1 MLPVSSLD
9 IGRAVGCL
17 SPVAPAS
24 SLPRIA
30 SAAVF
35 ALVAASLL
43 VSSPLTASGD
53 GETAAGEPSDWPWGV
68 PGGGGGPGSGKKDLY
83 NLGILGAKAS
93 DAARAAR
100 PEPGE
105 GMRQTKLE
113 SDPSADRGPDRLRV
127 EILFPGGPGASA
139 GLRKGDVVFGVN
151 GRSFKHGS
159 VAPLAKAILDAESGA
174 TKGVTLSVER
184 DKANVQVLV
193 TVPVAGKDAATP
205 AKGKARV
212 AQVKASLSWLA
223 ARQDADGG
231 FKETLSGRNGAVVQA
246 SMAGLAWL
254 AGGSDLVKG
263 PHADN
268 VKRAAAFVRANA
280 GQDTSEGFPGGA
292 NWNQSNWG
300 VAHAAIFLGEL
311 QSRSPDDEVA
321 AALRSLGDDLAKRQE
336 TTGGWAHGPGGP
348 NALGYV
354 ELNIVSGL
362 SLMGMGL
369 ARHAGW
375 EPPAAV
381 VAKARAYLED
391 SSGGDGGIGY
401 STAPGQKGQGNIG
414 RTAATW
420 MGYVAL
426 GLRRE
431 KWTSKMTSFVEH
443 HADEVFGGHASLMQ
457 HFLLAGM
464 ASQALGGDAAKS
476 YWSVAE
482 SNLVTAR
489 APDGSFQPRPWH
501 ESLQMGSN
509 SDVSFGEVWTTASW
523 AIVLA
528 SDGQKDGLAGL
539 PAAMGRLQPAPPAK
553 AK

>member
-1 MLPVSSLD
+1 LD
-9 IGRAVGCL
+9 IGRAVDCL
-17 SPVAPAS
+17 SHMPLPPAP
-24 SLPRIA
+24 LRIA
-30 SAAVF
+30 SAALF
-35 ALVAASLL
+35 ALVAASILAF
-43 VSSPLTASGD
+43 SPPTASGD
-53 GETAAGEPSDWPWGV
+53 GGTTGDAPPSDWPWGV
-68 PGGGGGPGSGKKDLY
+68 PGGGGGPGAGKKDLY

-105 GMRQTKLE
+105 GMRQTKME

-127 EILFPGGPGASA
+127 EILFPAGPAAKA
-139 GLRKGDVVFGVN
+139 GLRVGDVVFGVN
-151 GRSFKHGS
+151 GKSFKDGS

-193 TVPVAGKDAATP
+193 TVPVAGKEAATP
-205 AKGKARV
+205 TKGKARA
-212 AQVKASLSWLA
+212 AQVKAALDWLA

-231 FKETLSGRNGAVVQA
+231 FAETLSGKNGAVVQA

-268 VKRAAAFVRANA
+268 VKRAAEFVRANA
-280 GQDTSEGFPGGA
+280 GLDTSEGLPGGA

-311 QSRSPDDEVA
+311 HSRSPDEGVA

-362 SLMGMGL
+362 SMMGMGL

-431 KWTSKMTSFVEH
+431 KWTSKMTAYVER
-443 HADEVFGGHASLMQ
+443 HADAVFGGHASLMQ
-457 HFLLAGM
+457 HFLLSGM

-482 SNLVTAR
+482 ANLVTAR

-523 AIVLA
+523 AVVLA

-539 PAAMGRLQPAPPAK
+539 PAATGRLQPPPPAK